1 MWFFNSYCRS
11 KARLVG
17 KTIVI
22 TGANCGIGKEAAR
35 DFYRRGARV
44 ILACRDMNKAKE
56 AMDDIR
62 INPSRNNG
70 TGFDGEPGQLG
81 ICQLNLSSL
90 SSVKDCAQH
99 LLATES
105 AIHILINNAGVF
117 LHPFEKT
124 EDGFETHFQVNYLGH
139 FLLTLLLLP
148 TIQKSAPTCR
158 IINVSS
164 VAYKRG
170 DINFENLN
178 MDDSYSAFKAYC
190 QSKLA
195 NILFT
200 KELANKLKESKING
214 INVYAVHPGVVK
226 TELGRYMDSTIFR
239 GARILIRTFVPFFKT
254 AEQGAQTTIHCAV
267 DESAEEETGLYYENC
282 QVSATSGKACDPAL
296 AKLLWKRSFELLD
309 LPSELTLEKMFKV
322 NSPTR

>member
-1 MWFFNSYCRS
+1 MWFFNNNCRS

-56 AMDDIR
+56 AVDDIR
-62 INPSRNNG
+62 KNPSRNNG
-70 TGFDGEPGQLG
+70 TGFDGEPGQLE
-81 ICQLNLSSL
+81 ICQLNLSNL
-90 SSVKDCAQH
+90 TSVKDCAQH

-124 EDGFETHFQVNYLGH
+124 VDGFETHFQVNHLGH

-148 TIQKSAPTCR
+148 TIQKSAPNCR

-164 VAYKRG
+164 VAHKYG
-170 DINFENLN
+170 DMHFENLN
-178 MDDSYSAFKAYC
+178 MDNSYSAFKAYC

-214 INVYAVHPGVVK
+214 INVYTLHPGVVR
-226 TELGRYMDSTIFR
+226 TELCRYMDATVFR
-239 GARILIRTFVPFFKT
+239 GVRIFVRMVAPFFKT
-254 AEQGAQTTIHCAV
+254 AEQGAQTTVHCAV
-267 DESAEEETGLYYENC
+267 DESAAEETGLYYE
-282 QVSATSGKACDPAL
+282 SK
-296 AKLLWKRSFELLD
+296 
-309 LPSELTLEKMFKV
+309 
-322 NSPTR
+322 